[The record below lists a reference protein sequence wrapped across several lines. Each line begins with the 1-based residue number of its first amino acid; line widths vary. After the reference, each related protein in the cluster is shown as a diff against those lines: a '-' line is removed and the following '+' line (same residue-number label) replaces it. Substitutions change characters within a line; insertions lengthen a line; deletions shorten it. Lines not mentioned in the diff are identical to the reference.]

1 MKAVRNGAT
10 AGVCLSLVTLFG
22 AQGTRADDATLLQA
36 DDPYYKQ
43 ADQALNTI
51 LQLQRNTNRAKNV
64 ILFVGDGMGFST
76 VTATRIFEGQQRG
89 VDGELN
95 VLAWE
100 AFPYLAASKTYS
112 HDAQITDSA
121 PSAVAM
127 TTGVKT
133 INDLMGLDHTA
144 KLDSCEDQ
152 KTKHVSTLWEM
163 AELIGMATG
172 AITTARLTH
181 ATPGATYAHIANRD
195 WEADSNMPA
204 EAVSAGC
211 ADIARQLV
219 EMKFGDGLEVA
230 MGGGRSYFVPEAMA
244 DPEYPDDEKK
254 KGKRKDGKNL
264 TDAWLDRYGDKG
276 AYVWNKEQFAAID
289 PAKTDHLLG
298 LFEPSHMQYD
308 YDRAGDKAGEPS
320 LAEMAEKAI
329 DILSRNPEGFVLLV
343 EGGRIDHGSHELN
356 AYRTLSDGV
365 AMNEALKAVLRK
377 VNLDET
383 LIVVTGDHSHTLTI
397 SGYAKR
403 GNPILGISIGV
414 DDEPIYG
421 TDGKTYTTISFANGP
436 GGYDKPRERPM
447 LTSEETTKPDFVQ
460 QSLVHLGSETHG
472 GEDLGIYAIGPW
484 SHLFQGTVEENY
496 TFHVMNYAAKIG
508 ERLKAAK

>member
-1 MKAVRNGAT
+1 MQAMRIAVT
-10 AGVCLSLVTLFG
+10 AGVCLAFAALSG
-22 AQGTRADDATLLQA
+22 ARADEARLVQA
-36 DDPYYKQ
+36 DDPYYRQ
-43 ADQALNTI
+43 ADQALSRN
-51 LQLQRNTNRAKNV
+51 LQLQRNTNQARNV

-89 VDGELN
+89 VDGESN

-133 INDLMGLDHTA
+133 INDLMGLDQTA
-144 KLDSCEDQ
+144 KLDSCQDQ
-152 KTKHVSTLWEM
+152 KTKHVTTLWEM
-163 AELIGMATG
+163 AETIGMSTG
-172 AITTARLTH
+172 AVTTARLTH

-195 WEADSNMPA
+195 WEADANMPA
-204 EAVSAGC
+204 DALSAGC
-211 ADIARQLV
+211 TDIARQLV

-230 MGGGRSYFVPEAMA
+230 MGGGRSYFLPATMA
-244 DPEYPDDEKK
+244 DPEYPGEEKQ
-254 KGKRKDGKNL
+254 KGKRKDGKDL
-264 TDAWLDRYGDKG
+264 TRAWLDRHGDKG

-289 PAKTDHLLG
+289 PARIDHLLG
-298 LFEPSHMQYD
+298 LFEPSHMQYEH
-308 YDRAGDKAGEPS
+308 DRPGDRAGEPS

-329 DILSRNPEGFVLLV
+329 DLLSRNPEGYVLLV
-343 EGGRIDHGSHELN
+343 EGGRIDHASHESN

-365 AMNEALKAVLRK
+365 AMNEAVKAVLRK
-377 VNLDET
+377 VDLNET

-403 GNPILGISIGV
+403 GNPILGVSVGV

-421 TDGKTYTTISFANGP
+421 SDGKTYTTIGFANGP

-447 LTSEETTKPDFVQ
+447 LTSEQTTRPEFVQ
-460 QSLVHLGSETHG
+460 HSLVHLKSETHG

-484 SHLFQGTVEENY
+484 AHLFQGTVEENY
-496 TFHVMNYAAKIG
+496 TFHVMNHAAKISD
-508 ERLKAAK
+508 RLRAKE